1 MTDEALSLILERNAR
16 VEADKAWETS
26 KTRRGLIAGVTYV
39 VAGMYMSA
47 LGAHLPWLNALIPV
61 VGIFYPRSLCQKQKR
76 YGYKNGKKMPQ
87 CRTGTS
93 QHRTL
98 WGSSTMMIS

>member
-61 VGIFYPRSLCQKQKR
+61 GGCLLSTLSLPKAKEIWLQKR
-76 YGYKNGKKMPQ
+76 QKNAPVSYWDKPA
-87 CRTGTS
+87 
-93 QHRTL
+93 
-98 WGSSTMMIS
+98 